1 MSTNFYFTPTR
12 GNLACLTIHIG
23 LQAGGWEFMFH
34 GYKEDGGKQDFSLGN
49 GLRIEV
55 EVPRL
60 AIESHLDWLKLLRE
74 TPGVI
79 KDEYGDVIS
88 LADFEAK
95 IETLSPGKTWGPD
108 KKPLQNHHDMLVTE
122 EHRYGKVNP
131 ERDWKDA
138 QGFSFSNRDFS

>member
-1 MSTNFYFTPTR
+1 MSTNFYFTPAS
-12 GNLACLTIHIG
+12 GNLACLSIHIG

-34 GYKEDGGKQDFSLGN
+34 GYKEDGGKQRFSLGN
-49 GLRIEV
+49 GLQIEV
-55 EVPRL
+55 EVPPL

-95 IETLSPGKTWGPD
+95 IEALSPGRTWGPD
-108 KKPLQNHHDMLVTE
+108 QKPLQNHQDMLVRE
-122 EHRYGKVNP
+122 QPRYGKVDP
-131 ERDWKDA
+131 EMDWKDA
-138 QGFSFSNRDFS
+138 RGFSFSKRDFS